1 MAVAAIARPAFSGN
15 RSLVEV
21 VVPDGVLRL
30 EGGAFAGCA
39 SLKKVRLPD
48 SLEEV
53 GGGLFD
59 GCGALED
66 LQLDISIEAVMTA
79 RAATPARSSGKQ

>member
-1 MAVAAIARPAFSGN
+1 M
-15 RSLVEV
+15 
-21 VVPDGVLRL
+21 PDGVLRL

-66 LQLDISIEAVMTA
+66 LQLDISIEAVMTGP
-79 RAATPARSSGKQ
+79 RGYTREVVLRCV